1 MILAWP
7 NVVVHI
13 LEKGALVEKA
23 GALLYGKVCR
33 EHMLSKL
40 RMRPLQAGL
49 RIVLALAALCVVGVL
64 IWQGIT
70 ASGNPDPTV
79 AHLDHNAAIL
89 DTGIL
94 VFREG
99 LECILVL
106 AAITASMMGT
116 NQSYRHPIAV
126 GAGLGLLAT
135 VATWFVAIALLNT
148 INAPALAIQAAT
160 GLLAIVVLLVIMN
173 WFFHKIYWTGWI
185 SFHNRRKKS
194 LMKSAVSGEQ
204 SRTMWGLVLLG
215 LTAMYREGFEVVL
228 FLQSIRLQVGSGT
241 VLQGVAIGVGLT
253 AIVGIL
259 TFFAHHRLPYKKMLI
274 LTGVMLGAV
283 LVVMVGESM
292 QEMQL
297 AGWLTTT
304 SVPIPLPEWLGLW
317 FAVFPNVE
325 GLVAQVLAGGFVL
338 GSYFLAE
345 YIKVRRPL
353 KRGET
358 PAQRAEVAPNPTPVL
373 DLTELAQTPT
383 R

>member
-1 MILAWP
+1 MFGKTLAKP
-7 NVVVHI
+7 VRI
-13 LEKGALVEKA
+13 
-23 GALLYGKVCR
+23 
-33 EHMLSKL
+33 
-40 RMRPLQAGL
+40 GL
-49 RIVLALAALCVVGVL
+49 RFLLALAALCVVGLL

-79 AHLDHNAAIL
+79 SHLNHNAAIL

-106 AAITASMMGT
+106 AAITASMLGS
-116 NQSYRHPIAV
+116 NQSYRRPIAA

-135 VATWFVAIALLNT
+135 IATWFVAIAVLSQ

-173 WFFHKIYWTGWI
+173 WFFHKIYWTSWI

-194 LMKSAVSGEQ
+194 LMKSAAEGERA
-204 SRTMWGLVLLG
+204 RTIWGLVLLG

-228 FLQSIRLQVGSGT
+228 FLQSIRLQVGSTT
-241 VLQGVAIGVGLT
+241 VLEGVGIGLVLT
-253 AIVGIL
+253 AIVGAL

-283 LVVMVGESM
+283 LVVMVGEEA

-304 SVPIPLPEWLGLW
+304 NLALPIPDWMGLW
-317 FAVFPNVE
+317 FAVFANVE
-325 GLVAQVLAGGFVL
+325 GLVAQALAAVFVI
-338 GSYFLAE
+338 GSYYLAE
-345 YIKVRRPL
+345 YLKVRRPR
-353 KRGET
+353 KQGET
-358 PAQRAEVAPNPTPVL
+358 PARRPESAPVEVLPGLEMSQLAGAQAKQRN
-373 DLTELAQTPT
+373 
-383 R
+383 

>member
-1 MILAWP
+1 MF
-7 NVVVHI
+7 
-13 LEKGALVEKA
+13 
-23 GALLYGKVCR
+23 GKT
-33 EHMLSKL
+33 LTKPL
-40 RMRPLQAGL
+40 RIGL
-49 RIVLALAALCVVGVL
+49 RSLLALAALCVVSILV
-64 IWQGIT
+64 WQGIT

-79 AHLDHNAAIL
+79 SHLNHNAAIL

-116 NQSYRHPIAV
+116 NQSYRRPIAV

-135 VATWFVAIALLNT
+135 VATWFVAIAILSQ

-194 LMKSAVSGEQ
+194 LMKNAADGER

-228 FLQSIRLQVGSGT
+228 FLQSIRLQVGSAV
-241 VLQGVAIGVGLT
+241 VLQGVGVGLILT
-253 AIVGIL
+253 AIVGAL
-259 TFFAHHRLPYKKMLI
+259 TFVAHHRLPYKKMLV

-283 LVVMVGESM
+283 LIVMVGEEV
-292 QEMQL
+292 QEMQQ

-304 SVPIPLPEWLGLW
+304 NLRLPIPDWMGLW

-325 GLVAQVLAGGFVL
+325 GLVAQLLAGVFVL

-345 YIKVRRPL
+345 YLKVRRPR

-358 PAQRAEVAPNPTPVL
+358 PAQRPTSIPTAVDSALAEP
-373 DLTELAQTPT
+373 ELAATPLPGS

>member
-1 MILAWP
+1 
-7 NVVVHI
+7 
-13 LEKGALVEKA
+13 
-23 GALLYGKVCR
+23 
-33 EHMLSKL
+33 MLSKL
-40 RMRPLQAGL
+40 RARPLQSGL
-49 RIVLALAALCVVGVL
+49 RIFLALAGLCVVGVL

-70 ASGNPDPTV
+70 ASGNPDPTA

-106 AAITASMMGT
+106 AAITASMVGT
-116 NQSYRHPIAV
+116 NQAYRRPIAM

-135 VATWFVAIALLNT
+135 VGTWFVAIALLNT

-173 WFFHKIYWTGWI
+173 WFFHKVYWTGWI

-194 LMKSAVSGEQ
+194 LMKSAASGEQ
-204 SRTMWGLVLLG
+204 SRTRWGLVLLG

-228 FLQSIRLQVGSGT
+228 FLQSIRLQVGSNV

-253 AIVGIL
+253 AIVGAL
-259 TFFAHHRLPYKKMLI
+259 TFFAHHKLPYKKMLI

-283 LVVMVGESM
+283 LIVMVGESV

-304 SVPIPLPEWLGLW
+304 NVPIPLPEWLGLW
-317 FAVFPNVE
+317 FATFPNVE
-325 GLVAQVLAGGFVL
+325 GLVAQILAGGFVL

-345 YIKVRRPL
+345 YVKVRRPA

-358 PAQRAEVAPNPTPVL
+358 SAQRVEVVSAPTPLL
-373 DLTELAQTPT
+373 DLTELAQTPVH
-383 R
+383 